1 MDRSKLMPVESL
13 RLLLVEDNDLDAKF
27 ITRVFQR
34 SAVIQSQI
42 ERASSLSEALEMI
55 VGSEFDVVLL
65 DLGLPDSDGLQS
77 IRIIREQVTSIPIV
91 VQTGDD
97 RVETGFAAIEAGA
110 QDFLSKH
117 DLKDHLLTRL
127 TIHAILRQ
135 RQMLELQEAS
145 LLDSMTGIANR
156 RRCDVEFRRRL
167 ELLTQSGTPFC
178 VAIVDID
185 SFKSI
190 NDSGGHDL
198 GDYVICK
205 VGQELRDTCRSGD
218 LVARIGGEEF
228 AIIFTDTT
236 VDELGTLQQ
245 QHRRAIESLDFGP
258 EGISVTV
265 SIGGTCVL
273 SSDDNRS
280 AFRRADSALYA
291 AKKGG
296 RNQCKIE
303 TVVRPAINVH
313 IA

>member
-1 MDRSKLMPVESL
+1 MPIESL
-13 RLLLVEDNDLDAKF
+13 RLLLVEDNDLDAMF

-34 SAVIQSQI
+34 STMFDAEIV
-42 ERASSLSEALEMI
+42 RACSLSEALEKTEQ
-55 VGSEFDVVLL
+55 SDFDVVLL
-65 DLGLPDSDGLQS
+65 DLGLPDSSGLQS
-77 IRIIREQVTSIPIV
+77 IRAIRERVTSIPIV

-110 QDFLSKH
+110 QDFLSKN

-145 LLDSMTGIANR
+145 HIDSLTGIANR
-156 RRCDVEFRRRL
+156 RRCDIEFQTRL
-167 ELLTQSGTPFC
+167 ELLSQSGVPFC

-185 SFKSI
+185 CFKSI

-198 GDYVICK
+198 GDHVICK
-205 VGQELRDTCRSGD
+205 VGQELREISRPGD

-228 AIIFTDTT
+228 AIIFTNTSI
-236 VDELGTLQQ
+236 DELGTLQQ
-245 QHRRAIESLDFGP
+245 QHRKAIERLDFHP
-258 EGISVTV
+258 ENIRVTV
-265 SIGGTCVL
+265 SVGGTCVL
-273 SSDDNRS
+273 ASDDSRS
-280 AFRRADSALYA
+280 AFRRADLALYA
-291 AKKGG
+291 AKKNG

-303 TVVRPAINVH
+303 TAIRPACSGQ

>member
-1 MDRSKLMPVESL
+1 MPIESL
-13 RLLLVEDNDLDAKF
+13 RLLLVEDNDLDAMF

-34 SAVIQSQI
+34 STMFDAEIV
-42 ERASSLSEALEMI
+42 RACSLSEALEKTEQ
-55 VGSEFDVVLL
+55 SDFDVVLL
-65 DLGLPDSDGLQS
+65 DLGLPDSSGLQS
-77 IRIIREQVTSIPIV
+77 IRAIPIV

-110 QDFLSKH
+110 QDFLSKN

-145 LLDSMTGIANR
+145 HIDSMTGIANR
-156 RRCDVEFRRRL
+156 RRCDIEFQTRL
-167 ELLTQSGTPFC
+167 ELFSQSGVPFC

-185 SFKSI
+185 CFKSI

-198 GDYVICK
+198 GDHVICK
-205 VGQELRDTCRSGD
+205 VGQELREISRPGD

-228 AIIFTDTT
+228 AIIFTNTSI
-236 VDELGTLQQ
+236 GTLQQ
-245 QHRRAIESLDFGP
+245 QHRKAIERLDFHP
-258 EGISVTV
+258 ENIRVTV
-265 SIGGTCVL
+265 SVGGTCVL
-273 SSDDNRS
+273 ASDDSRS
-280 AFRRADSALYA
+280 AFRRADLALYA
-291 AKKGG
+291 AKKNG

-303 TVVRPAINVH
+303 TAIRPACSGQ